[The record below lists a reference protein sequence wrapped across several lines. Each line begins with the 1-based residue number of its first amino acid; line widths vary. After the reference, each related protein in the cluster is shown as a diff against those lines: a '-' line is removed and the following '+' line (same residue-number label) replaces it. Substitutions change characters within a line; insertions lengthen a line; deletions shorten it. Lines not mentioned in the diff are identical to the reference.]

1 MANGKT
7 RKRKVIQ
14 ETAEQKKK
22 RIKKEKAP
30 RK

>member
-14 ETAEQKKK
+14 ETVAEKKE
-22 RIKKEKAP
+22 RIKKEKAL

>member
-14 ETAEQKKK
+14 ETAAEKKE
-22 RIKKEKAP
+22 RIKKEKAL